1 MGCSQ
6 STPDSRRP
14 AGTACIP
21 NDNLAIFVKLNEA
34 QIDILRNRL
43 WSVIEVMSRLL
54 GSKDLWLLVGNPR
67 GRHLCLPKQIR
78 EDDHPTIYASI
89 AAEVKDSHKSDTG
102 SGTAVLR
109 KVHHRAYVFMLN
121 RGVQLGVLCSYE
133 REDGKD
139 TLLHVMGQI
148 VMSDILNCLATQS
161 DVSGAYAVVE
171 VVDGVWTIVACTR
184 PWEDIVQ
191 RGVPVLFMEI
201 FKAIDAANWTFERS
215 IASGVW
221 HDTFDCLFKSK
232 HVIVLR
238 LSSMRAVPGGRAS
251 ISTPTN
257 PCLFDEIE
265 MGSLLG
271 RGGFGTVYRG
281 LWQDRIVAIKVVD
294 GGSVAREVELGLKLK
309 HPNVVETYAYD
320 VRQADS
326 DQQTVIVMELCE
338 NGSLRQAVESG
349 LFKTDN
355 RPNLPMIYR
364 VLRDVAQGMAH
375 LHSFD
380 VVHGDLSMNNVLLDA
395 DFSAKICD
403 FGMSRNYGG
412 RTMQTKTHGVITHMA
427 PEILLSGSLSLAS
440 DVYSFGIIMCE
451 VLWGKRLW
459 SNMPQ
464 GQIVTQK
471 TMQTDGG
478 IAIPPVNVYLKN
490 LIVVCTQKNYHSR
503 PTFARLL
510 ADLQQK
516 ADNPVECCASNE
528 VRTDS
533 VRSRSDMVRFHEP
546 QSGPIRRDVTAMRT
560 SSAPDTVARAHSAP
574 RQDFD
579 SPAKELLPDGP
590 GKRRT
595 SRLPPRSSIDV
606 VQRPR
611 ASYEKRH

>member
-6 STPDSRRP
+6 STPDSKRA
-14 AGTACIP
+14 AGTAFTAA
-21 NDNLAIFVKLNEA
+21 NKRAVFVKLNDD
-34 QIDILRNRL
+34 QIDTLRNRL
-43 WSVIEVMSRLL
+43 WSVMEVMTRIL
-54 GSKDLWLLVGNPR
+54 GSEGLWLVLGNPR
-67 GRHLCLPKQIR
+67 GRHLCLPK
-78 EDDHPTIYASI
+78 EPPDDDHPSFYASL
-89 AAEVKDSHKSDTG
+89 AVDVKDRPRTDTH
-102 SGTAVLR
+102 SGTVVLT
-109 KVHHRAYVFMLN
+109 RARHKACVFMMN
-121 RGVQLGVLCSYE
+121 RGTHLGVLCNDE
-133 REDGKD
+133 TDD
-139 TLLHVMGQI
+139 TRTALLRVMGQI
-148 VMSDILNCLATQS
+148 VMSDVLNCLSTQS

-171 VVDGVWTIVACTR
+171 IVDTVWTIVACTR
-184 PWEDIVQ
+184 PWEDVM
-191 RGVPVLFMEI
+191 RAGVPVHFTDM
-201 FKAIDAANWTFERS
+201 FRVIDAANWTFERS
-215 IASGVW
+215 VASGVW
-221 HDTFDCLFKSK
+221 HDTFDCLFKSERA
-232 HVIVLR
+232 VVLR
-238 LSSMRAVPGGRAS
+238 LSSMRVVSGGRVSAS
-251 ISTPTN
+251 APTN

-294 GGSVAREVELGLKLK
+294 GGSVAKEVELGLKLK

-326 DQQTVIVMELCE
+326 AVQTVIVMELCE

-380 VVHGDLSMNNVLLDA
+380 VVHGDLSMNNVLLDTE
-395 DFSAKICD
+395 FTAKICD
-403 FGMSRNYGG
+403 FGMSRSYGG
-412 RTMQTKTHGVITHMA
+412 KTMQTATHGVITHMA

-471 TMQTDGG
+471 TMQADGG

-490 LIVVCTQKNYHSR
+490 LIVACTQKNYHGR

-510 ADLQQK
+510 TDLQKK
-516 ADNPVECCASNE
+516 ADNPVECCAPNE
-528 VRTDS
+528 VRTDV
-533 VRSRSDMVRFHEP
+533 VRSRSDIVRFHEP
-546 QSGPIRRDVTAMRT
+546 QSGLI
-560 SSAPDTVARAHSAP
+560 ARAQSGP
-574 RQDFD
+574 RQD
-579 SPAKELLPDGP
+579 PTAAAQAKAVAAALLTDPPNRVRSG
-590 GKRRT
+590 
-595 SRLPPRSSIDV
+595 RLPPRDSIDV
-606 VQRPR
+606 VHRPR
-611 ASYEKRH
+611 ASFDKHQ